1 MEIFYI
7 IAAALAPVAVLFYYI
22 NRKDRSNQE
31 PAKELLKAFGLGILS
46 IFVSLT
52 ISLPL
57 GALGLFVNDPST
69 FLGGAATAFFGAA
82 IPEEI
87 AKFLM
92 FWVLVRRSRHFDEH
106 MDGIVYASCVSLGFA
121 ALENVMY
128 LFSNYDA
135 WVSVGISRAI
145 FSVPGHFFF
154 GILMGYY
161 YSLVRFDPVV
171 SKKTRYLVLAAP
183 ILAHGAYNSVLFFM
197 DVAPSI
203 SMLLMIVFLLL
214 CNKLRKY
221 CSARIKDHLRR
232 DGVIQ

>member
-1 MEIFYI
+1 METYYM

-22 NRKDRSNQE
+22 YRKDRFNQE
-31 PAKELLKAFGLGILS
+31 PTKEMLKAFGLGIVS

-52 ISLPL
+52 ISIPL
-57 GALGLFVNDPST
+57 GMFGFYVDEPMT
-69 FLGGAATAFFGAA
+69 FAGGIATAFFGAA

-92 FWVLVRRSRHFDEH
+92 FWLLIRRSRYFDEH

-135 WVSVGISRAI
+135 WVSVGITRAI

-161 YSLVRFDPVV
+161 YSLVRFDPMV
-171 SKKTRYLVLAAP
+171 SKNTRYMVLLAP
-183 ILAHGAYNSVLFFM
+183 ILAHGAYNSVLFIM
-197 DVAPSI
+197 DVAPSL
-203 SMLLMIVFLLL
+203 SLVLMVVFLWL

-221 CSARIKDHLRR
+221 CSARIEEHLKR